1 MEHFLLFYEYL
12 IRTMSFKL
20 LLLAPIL
27 SLVISAQHSYAQLKL
42 SGTWRGIEI
51 IDSSDVGAVYEL
63 NFKIING
70 LLDGIIKV
78 EVDNKDVYVNKIIG
92 TKKYVDLT
100 IKESSSIYNS
110 KGKTNKKNNF
120 ALQYNP
126 ETGYLESPYD
136 SLRKSIIVLFQD
148 DFSFN
153 AKSKSIESRHWINS
167 FVQNYHAGLSAPKK
181 RLEELREFEFIPIYF
196 DVDRAIILEQY
207 HAQLLEIIKITKS
220 HSDLRI
226 QVTGHTD
233 SDGSKTYN
241 RHLSKRR
248 AESIIK
254 FFTKRG
260 LRRDRIV
267 IDFKGENEPAET
279 NQTRE
284 GKSKNRRV
292 DFTFI

>member
-1 MEHFLLFYEYL
+1 MPY
-12 IRTMSFKL
+12 KL
-20 LLLAPIL
+20 LLLAPLL
-27 SLVISAQHSYAQLKL
+27 SLVISAQKTYAQLKL
-42 SGTWRGIEI
+42 SGTWRGVEI
-51 IDSSDVGAVYEL
+51 IDSSEVGAVYEV
-63 NFKIING
+63 NFKIISG
-70 LLDGIIKV
+70 LLDGLIKV
-78 EVDNKDVYVNKIIG
+78 ETNNKDIYVKRIIR

-100 IKESSSIYNS
+100 IKESSTIFNS
-110 KGKTNKKNNF
+110 KGKSNANNIF
-120 ALQYNP
+120 ELHYNL
-126 ETGYLESPYD
+126 ETGYLESIYD
-136 SLRKSIIVLFQD
+136 SIRKSIIVLYQE

-153 AKSKSIESRHWINS
+153 SKSKSIQSRHWINA
-167 FVQNYHAGLSAPKK
+167 FVQNYHSGLSAPKK
-181 RLEELREFEFIPIYF
+181 RLEELREFQFIPIYF
-196 DVDRAIILEQY
+196 DVDQAIILEQY

-254 FFTKRG
+254 FFIKRG

-279 NQTRE
+279 NQTIE

>member
-1 MEHFLLFYEYL
+1 MPY
-12 IRTMSFKL
+12 KL
-20 LLLAPIL
+20 LLLAPLL
-27 SLVISAQHSYAQLKL
+27 SLVISAQKTYAQLKL
-42 SGTWRGIEI
+42 SGTWRGVEI
-51 IDSSDVGAVYEL
+51 IDSSEVGAVYEV
-63 NFKIING
+63 NFKIISG
-70 LLDGIIKV
+70 LLDGLIKV
-78 EVDNKDVYVNKIIG
+78 ETNNKDIYVKKIIG

-100 IKESSSIYNS
+100 IKESSTIFNA
-110 KGKTNKKNNF
+110 KGKSNANKT
-120 ALQYNP
+120 LELHYNL
-126 ETGYLESPYD
+126 ETGYLESIYD
-136 SLRKSIIVLFQD
+136 SIRKSIIVLYQE

-153 AKSKSIESRHWINS
+153 SKSKSIQSRHWINA
-167 FVQNYHAGLSAPKK
+167 FVQNYHSGLSAPKK

-196 DVDRAIILEQY
+196 DVDQAIILEQY

-254 FFTKRG
+254 FFIKRG

-279 NQTRE
+279 NQTIE

>member
-1 MEHFLLFYEYL
+1 MPY
-12 IRTMSFKL
+12 KL
-20 LLLAPIL
+20 LLLAPLL
-27 SLVISAQHSYAQLKL
+27 SLVISAQKTYAQLKL
-42 SGTWRGIEI
+42 SGTWRGVEI
-51 IDSSDVGAVYEL
+51 IDSSEIGAVYEV
-63 NFKIING
+63 NFKIISG
-70 LLDGIIKV
+70 LLDGLIKV
-78 EVDNKDVYVNKIIG
+78 ETNNKDIYVKKIIG

-100 IKESSSIYNS
+100 IKESSTIFNS
-110 KGKTNKKNNF
+110 KGKSNVNNIF
-120 ALQYNP
+120 ELHYNL
-126 ETGYLESPYD
+126 ESGYLESIYD
-136 SLRKSIIVLFQD
+136 SIRKSIIVLYQE

-153 AKSKSIESRHWINS
+153 SKSKSIQSRHWINA
-167 FVQNYHAGLSAPKK
+167 FVQNYHSGLSAPKK
-181 RLEELREFEFIPIYF
+181 RLEELREFQFIPIYF
-196 DVDRAIILEQY
+196 DVDQAIILEQY

-241 RHLSKRR
+241 KHLSKRR

-254 FFTKRG
+254 FFIKRG

-279 NQTRE
+279 NQTIE

>member
-1 MEHFLLFYEYL
+1 MPY
-12 IRTMSFKL
+12 KL
-20 LLLAPIL
+20 LLLAPLL
-27 SLVISAQHSYAQLKL
+27 SLVISAQKTYSQLKL
-42 SGTWRGIEI
+42 SGTWRGVEI
-51 IDSSDVGAVYEL
+51 IDSSEVGAVYEV
-63 NFKIING
+63 NFKIISG
-70 LLDGIIKV
+70 LLDGLIKV
-78 EVDNKDVYVNKIIG
+78 ETNNKDIYVKKIIG
-92 TKKYVDLT
+92 KKKYVDLT
-100 IKESSSIYNS
+100 IKESSTIFNS
-110 KGKTNKKNNF
+110 KGKSNVNNIF
-120 ALQYNP
+120 ELHYKL
-126 ETGYLESPYD
+126 ETGYLESIYD
-136 SLRKSIIVLFQD
+136 SIRKSIIVLYQE

-153 AKSKSIESRHWINS
+153 SKSKSIQSRHWINA
-167 FVQNYHAGLSAPKK
+167 FVQNYHSGLSAPKK
-181 RLEELREFEFIPIYF
+181 RLEELREFQFIPIYF
-196 DVDRAIILEQY
+196 DVDQAIILEQY

-241 RHLSKRR
+241 RQLSKRR

-254 FFTKRG
+254 FFIKRG

-279 NQTRE
+279 NQTIE

>member
-1 MEHFLLFYEYL
+1 MPY
-12 IRTMSFKL
+12 KL
-20 LLLAPIL
+20 LLLAPLL
-27 SLVISAQHSYAQLKL
+27 SLVISAQKTYSQLKL
-42 SGTWRGIEI
+42 SGTWRGVEI
-51 IDSSDVGAVYEL
+51 IDSSEVGAVYEV
-63 NFKIING
+63 NFKIISG
-70 LLDGIIKV
+70 LLDGLIKV
-78 EVDNKDVYVNKIIG
+78 ETNNKDIYVKKIIG

-100 IKESSSIYNS
+100 IKESSTIFNS
-110 KGKTNKKNNF
+110 KGKSNVNNIF
-120 ALQYNP
+120 ELHYNL
-126 ETGYLESPYD
+126 ETGYLESIYD
-136 SLRKSIIVLFQD
+136 SIRKSIIVLYQE

-153 AKSKSIESRHWINS
+153 SKSKSIQSRHWINA
-167 FVQNYHAGLSAPKK
+167 FVQNYHSGLSAPKK
-181 RLEELREFEFIPIYF
+181 RLEELREFQFIPIYF
-196 DVDRAIILEQY
+196 DVDQAIILEQY

-241 RHLSKRR
+241 RQLSKRR

-254 FFTKRG
+254 FFIKRG

-279 NQTRE
+279 NQTIE

>member
-1 MEHFLLFYEYL
+1 MPY
-12 IRTMSFKL
+12 KL
-20 LLLAPIL
+20 LLLAPLL
-27 SLVISAQHSYAQLKL
+27 SLIISAQKTYAQLKL
-42 SGTWRGIEI
+42 SGTWRGVEI
-51 IDSSDVGAVYEL
+51 IDSSEVGAVYEV
-63 NFKIING
+63 NFKIISG
-70 LLDGIIKV
+70 LLDGLIKV
-78 EVDNKDVYVNKIIG
+78 ETNNKDIYVKRIIG

-100 IKESSSIYNS
+100 IKESSTIFNT
-110 KGKTNKKNNF
+110 KGKSNANNTF
-120 ALQYNP
+120 ELHYNL
-126 ETGYLESPYD
+126 ETGYLESIYD
-136 SLRKSIIVLFQD
+136 SIRKSIIVLYQE

-153 AKSKSIESRHWINS
+153 SKSKSIQSRHWINA
-167 FVQNYHAGLSAPKK
+167 FVQNYHSGLSAPKK
-181 RLEELREFEFIPIYF
+181 RLEELREFQFIPIYF
-196 DVDRAIILEQY
+196 DVDQAIILEQY
-207 HAQLLEIIKITKS
+207 HAQLLEIIKIIKS

-254 FFTKRG
+254 FFIKRG

-279 NQTRE
+279 NQTIE

>member
-1 MEHFLLFYEYL
+1 MPH
-12 IRTMSFKL
+12 KL
-20 LLLAPIL
+20 LLLASLL
-27 SLVISAQHSYAQLKL
+27 SLVISAQKTYAQLKL
-42 SGTWRGIEI
+42 SGTWRGVEI
-51 IDSSDVGAVYEL
+51 IDSSEVGAIYEI
-63 NFKIING
+63 NFKIISG
-70 LLDGIIKV
+70 LLDGLIKV
-78 EVDNKDVYVNKIIG
+78 ETNNKDIYVKKIIG
-92 TKKYVDLT
+92 TKKYVDIT
-100 IKESSSIYNS
+100 IKESSTIFNT
-110 KGKTNKKNNF
+110 KGKSSANNTF
-120 ALQYNP
+120 ALHYNL
-126 ETGYLESPYD
+126 ETGYLESIYD
-136 SLRKSIIVLFQD
+136 SIRKSIIVLYQE

-153 AKSKSIESRHWINS
+153 QKSKSIQTRHWINA
-167 FVQNYHAGLSAPKK
+167 FVQNYHSGLSAPKK
-181 RLEELREFEFIPIYF
+181 RLEELREFQFIPIYF
-196 DVDRAIILEQY
+196 DVDQAIILEKY

-254 FFTKRG
+254 FFIKRG

-279 NQTRE
+279 NQTIE

>member
-1 MEHFLLFYEYL
+1 MPH
-12 IRTMSFKL
+12 KL
-20 LLLAPIL
+20 LLLAPLL
-27 SLVISAQHSYAQLKL
+27 SLVISAQKTYAQLKL
-42 SGTWRGIEI
+42 SGTWRGVEI
-51 IDSSDVGAVYEL
+51 IDSSEVGAVYEI
-63 NFKIING
+63 NFKIISG
-70 LLDGIIKV
+70 LLDGVIKV
-78 EVDNKDVYVNKIIG
+78 EKNNKDIYVKKIIG

-100 IKESSSIYNS
+100 IKESSTIFNS
-110 KGKTNKKNNF
+110 KGKSNTNSIF
-120 ALQYNP
+120 ELHYNL
-126 ETGYLESPYD
+126 ETGYLESVYD
-136 SLRKSIIVLFQD
+136 SIKKSIIVLYQE

-153 AKSKSIESRHWINS
+153 SKSKSIQSRHWINT
-167 FVQNYHAGLSAPKK
+167 FVQNYHSGLSAPKK
-181 RLEELREFEFIPIYF
+181 RLEELREFQFIPIYF
-196 DVDRAIILEQY
+196 DVDQAIILKQY
-207 HAQLLEIIKITKS
+207 HVQLLEIIKITKS

-241 RHLSKRR
+241 KHLSKRR

-254 FFTKRG
+254 FFIKRG

-279 NQTRE
+279 NQTIE

>member
-1 MEHFLLFYEYL
+1 MRY
-12 IRTMSFKL
+12 KL
-20 LLLAPIL
+20 LLLAPLL
-27 SLVISAQHSYAQLKL
+27 SLVISAQKTYAQLKL
-42 SGTWRGIEI
+42 SGTWRGVEI
-51 IDSSDVGAVYEL
+51 IDSSEVGAVYEV
-63 NFKIING
+63 NFKIISG
-70 LLDGIIKV
+70 LLDGLIKV
-78 EVDNKDVYVNKIIG
+78 ETNNKDIYVKRIIG

-100 IKESSSIYNS
+100 IKESSTIFNT
-110 KGKTNKKNNF
+110 KGKSNANNTF
-120 ALQYNP
+120 ELHYNL
-126 ETGYLESPYD
+126 ETGYLESIYD
-136 SLRKSIIVLFQD
+136 SIRKSIIVLYQE

-153 AKSKSIESRHWINS
+153 SKSKSIQSRHWINA
-167 FVQNYHAGLSAPKK
+167 FVQNYHSGLSAPKK
-181 RLEELREFEFIPIYF
+181 RLEELREFQFIPIYF
-196 DVDRAIILEQY
+196 DVDQAIILEQY

-254 FFTKRG
+254 FFIKRG

-279 NQTRE
+279 NQTIE

>member
-1 MEHFLLFYEYL
+1 MPY
-12 IRTMSFKL
+12 KL
-20 LLLAPIL
+20 LLLAPLL
-27 SLVISAQHSYAQLKL
+27 SLVISAQKTYAQLKL
-42 SGTWRGIEI
+42 SGTWRGVEI
-51 IDSSDVGAVYEL
+51 IDSSEIGAVYEV
-63 NFKIING
+63 NFKIISG
-70 LLDGIIKV
+70 LLDGLIKV
-78 EVDNKDVYVNKIIG
+78 ETNNKDIYVKKIIG

-100 IKESSSIYNS
+100 IKESSTIFNS
-110 KGKTNKKNNF
+110 KGKSNVNNIF
-120 ALQYNP
+120 ELHYNL
-126 ETGYLESPYD
+126 ESGYLESIYD
-136 SLRKSIIVLFQD
+136 SIRKSIIVLYQE

-153 AKSKSIESRHWINS
+153 SKSKSIQSRHWINA
-167 FVQNYHAGLSAPKK
+167 FVQNYHSGLSAPKK
-181 RLEELREFEFIPIYF
+181 RLEELREFQFIPIYF
-196 DVDRAIILEQY
+196 DVDQAIILEQY

-254 FFTKRG
+254 FFIKRG

-279 NQTRE
+279 NQTIE

>member
-1 MEHFLLFYEYL
+1 MPY
-12 IRTMSFKL
+12 KL
-20 LLLAPIL
+20 LLLAPLL
-27 SLVISAQHSYAQLKL
+27 SLVISAQKTYAQLKL
-42 SGTWRGIEI
+42 SGTWRGVEI
-51 IDSSDVGAVYEL
+51 IDSSEVGAVYEV
-63 NFKIING
+63 NFKIISG
-70 LLDGIIKV
+70 LLDGLIKV
-78 EVDNKDVYVNKIIG
+78 ETNNKDIYVKKIIG

-100 IKESSSIYNS
+100 IKESSTIFNA
-110 KGKTNKKNNF
+110 KGKSNANNTF
-120 ALQYNP
+120 ELHYNL
-126 ETGYLESPYD
+126 ETGYLESIYD
-136 SLRKSIIVLFQD
+136 SIRKSIIVLYQE

-153 AKSKSIESRHWINS
+153 SKSKSIQSRHWINA
-167 FVQNYHAGLSAPKK
+167 FVQNYHSGLSAPKK
-181 RLEELREFEFIPIYF
+181 RLEELREFQFIPIYF
-196 DVDRAIILEQY
+196 DVDQAIILEQY

-254 FFTKRG
+254 FFIKRG

-279 NQTRE
+279 NKTIE